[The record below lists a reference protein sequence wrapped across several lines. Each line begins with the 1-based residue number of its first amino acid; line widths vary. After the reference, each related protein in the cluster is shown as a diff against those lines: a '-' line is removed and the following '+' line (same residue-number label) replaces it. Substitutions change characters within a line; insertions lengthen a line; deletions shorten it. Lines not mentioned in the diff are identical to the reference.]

1 MKKIFRTLPVIAV
14 MTAVAACSDGIEE
27 QNPDSPETGDKI
39 RIEFTA
45 ENPDTGSSS
54 APAAETRT
62 SIHIGDG
69 TFVSRWD
76 DGNEMTLLYG
86 NTPAKATYSSATKK
100 FSTQITPGS
109 QNFHAFSPH
118 IESSYSGSDFKI
130 PFGNLRTQDG
140 NNFNHRYDPLVT
152 TATRTIDPAT
162 EELNFTLKRLTSILK
177 FEISGGSDQVKALL
191 LTADENHPIAS
202 ARFNSSTDGTGS
214 LDMSTQDE
222 IPVTSNVI
230 AMTFDEGTAPALNN
244 LHAYFNLPEGQY
256 ESLKLDIITAND
268 QIGSI
273 DLSGLPEFAAGELYR
288 LKRTTV
294 PTFTEI
300 EKPSFDWPG
309 QDMDIPHE
317 ILDENGD
324 MELDYPA
331 VITINAPAGIAEL
344 YVDVVSPALNAMEI
358 GRLDLFNETQLPI
371 GINYSNLGLHCTTQ
385 IQYKKSTLFDI
396 TRLVPMIPMLKD
408 GLGDLIYGDHA
419 FNVTVVDLT
428 GNTETQSLVFRCNKV
443 ECSASDLWA
452 NTATLSIHAIDPE
465 AQSVSLNYK
474 VKGTSDWHELTA
486 TAVDAANGKWEAA
499 ITADNVWSQ
508 GTNDSGHTI
517 YIPNSNAGVF
527 AQKTYEYELFV
538 DGALEETGTFKPEQS
553 DGDVI
558 PNGDMENSSLP
569 CYTENGSKTTTFWG
583 SGNNGFATSLCSQS
597 TFKGMGGNYCAKLE
611 ATMAG
616 VSIFSF
622 LAAGNLFTATF
633 EKPSTK
639 GFVRFGQD
647 YTYTARPTALKLK
660 YHAKIGTVDQ
670 NTHGGPLAKNSQ
682 DKARIFVCIIDWDQQ
697 HEVTSG
703 TSKPTGIWDPETTTN
718 PGEGNI
724 IGYGSLFIEGNTP
737 GDSMI
742 ETELKINYYDKVTK
756 PSKAYKLVISCA
768 TSAYGDYMNGCSTN
782 VMYVDDFEWV
792 Y

>member
-152 TATRTIDPAT
+152 TATRTVDPAT

-396 TRLVPMIPMLKD
+396 TRLVPMIPLLKD

-419 FNVTVVDLT
+419 FNVTVVDLA

-538 DGALEETGTFKPEQS
+538 DDTLEETGTFKPEKY

-558 PNGDMENSSLP
+558 ESFTSGSTCFTKDSS
-569 CYTENGSKTTTFWG
+569 KATFWG
-583 SGNNGFATSLCSQS
+583 SGNNTFAPSLC
-597 TFKGMGGNYCAKLE
+597 TFSSPYAYMQGRKNSLIG
-611 ATMAG
+611 
-616 VSIFSF
+616 I
-622 LAAGNLFTATF
+622 LAPGNLFTGRFQFAWLQQTGTV
-633 EKPSTK
+633 E
-639 GFVRFGQD
+639 FGQK
-647 YTYTARPTALKLK
+647 YTYTSRPTGLKLTYK
-660 YHAKIGTVDQ
+660 AAFDVTGSGFYKKWEDSYHSSITSGQDQ
-670 NTHGGPLAKNSQ
+670 AS
-682 DKARIFVCIIDWDQQ
+682 IIVCIINWNAR
-697 HEVTSG
+697 HNVASG
-703 TSKPTGIWDPETTTN
+703 NKAAPTGVWNPESLYGLSEAEKSGLIAYGVAYPDANANSDTLL
-718 PGEGNI
+718 NI
-724 IGYGSLFIEGNTP
+724 PL
-737 GDSMI
+737 
-742 ETELKINYYDKVTK
+742 NYYDKDAAAPDGNYTII
-756 PSKAYKLVISCA
+756 ISCA
-768 TSAYGDYMNGCSTN
+768 TSRYGDYLNGTEN
-782 VMYVDDFEWV
+782 DLYVKDIEWI